1 MAKLHGIYMEF
12 KKWAPGDRYK
22 IHNKKHKHIGLKSKP
37 DILAF
42 SYRSSKLMNINSALN
57 QFS

>member
-1 MAKLHGIYMEF
+1 MEF